1 MANSSVDLQ
10 QDKSEHAKTALA
22 IAITSGKG
30 GVGKTNLTTNLGIA
44 LAKGGH
50 KVCIFDADT
59 SLANINILLGLT
71 PEFTLEQ
78 FFNGEKNIEEIL
90 LTGPEN
96 VKIIPSASGIAEF
109 AELQEDKQSRI
120 VDALRSLEKQFDY
133 ILIDT
138 AAGIGENVINFLQSA
153 QYAVVVI
160 SPEPTSLTDAFSL
173 VKVLQRR
180 QYDKPIYTLVN
191 MAKDYKHSMD
201 VFKRFSQAVNKYIHL
216 KVRYLGYIPM
226 DQAMRSAVAM
236 QSPVVVSEPHSSAA
250 RCVTLLSQILVKHF
264 KADEKPESSI
274 SSFWTSQI
282 SHNQTPLSSIEVA
295 GTLLASN
302 RDGAEI
308 ISAQQDKETR
318 QILALTNEALNNQE
332 FSQTETEDLLAHT
345 LENYLIQFGTLPQQ
359 AIDLVIQAHAQN
371 QLPTG
376 VNEQLAQHLPK
387 APANDEANAPTSSP
401 EINSLQQSGTAETTK
416 DSIASSPNSSYQQPA
431 QVQQIIQPQ
440 QSGDSSGGLKQQ
452 IDKLVEDAIRT
463 KKQLAE
469 LSVYLKDQYQAL
481 YSDEQPIQDTTSPTA
496 SQTQALRTPATQ
508 KAEDLAALKQS
519 IRYASAVDQKSK
531 F

>member
-1 MANSSVDLQ
+1 MHTKLKSIKEPSMANSPADSQ
-10 QDKSEHAKTALA
+10 QDQSEHAQTALA

-78 FFNGEKNIEEIL
+78 FFNGEKSIEEIL

-109 AELQEDKQSRI
+109 AELQEDKQLRI
-120 VDALRSLEKQFDY
+120 VDALRILEKQFDY

-191 MAKDYKHSMD
+191 MAKNYKHSMD
-201 VFKRFSQAVNKYIHL
+201 VFKRFSQAVNKYVHL

-236 QSPVVVSEPHSSAA
+236 QSPVVISEPRSPAA
-250 RCVTLLSQILVKHF
+250 RCITLLTQILIKHF

-274 SSFWTSQI
+274 SSFWNSQL
-282 SHNQTPLSSIEVA
+282 SHHQVPLPSNEVA
-295 GTLLASN
+295 GTLLESN
-302 RDGAEI
+302 RGSAEI
-308 ISAQQDKETR
+308 ISAQQDKEAR
-318 QILALTNEALNNQE
+318 QILELTNEALTNQE
-332 FSQTETEDLLAHT
+332 FSQTQTENLLAHT

-359 AIDLVIQAHAQN
+359 AIDLVLQAHAQN
-371 QLPTG
+371 QLPAD
-376 VNEQLAQHLPK
+376 VIEQLAQHLPN
-387 APANDEANAPTSSP
+387 APANDEASTPTSP
-401 EINSLQQSGTAETTK
+401 PKINSLQQSAQT
-416 DSIASSPNSSYQQPA
+416 QQT
-431 QVQQIIQPQ
+431 IQPQ
-440 QSGDSSGGLKQQ
+440 QGGDPIGGLKQH
-452 IDKLVEDAIRT
+452 IDKLVEDAKRT
-463 KKQLAE
+463 KKELAD
-469 LSVYLKDQYQAL
+469 LSVYLKNQYQAL
-481 YSDEQPIQDTTSPTA
+481 YSAEQPVQNTTSPA
-496 SQTQALRTPATQ
+496 VSQTQAIRTLATQ
-508 KAEDLAALKQS
+508 KAEDQAALKQS
-519 IRYASAVDQKSK
+519 IRYASAAEQKSK
-531 F
+531 H